1 MVPSTGRLLE
11 EQRRSAADAAGVVVF
26 GCCAAWA
33 LITAAGR
40 DARPEGMLLA
50 LLAVAAGYAFG
61 RIGGALLPVA
71 VPAVAALAGGFAALA
86 APRAL
91 PGTVSVVVPGS
102 GHGGA
107 EAAQLALAAGTAC
120 CAAWAAR
127 RTATRT
133 VLRLAVAGTAVAALL
148 LGSPVGAAVVVV
160 VLLCSSAV
168 ARTRR
173 RAPVLAGCA
182 LTAAL
187 VTGGTVA
194 MAGDALPDG
203 PAAALEGRLT
213 EHRVLLWRDAL
224 GLAADRPVLGAGPDA
239 FGFLSETV
247 RNTPGSDGKPHSA
260 PLQLA
265 AEQGLPGAALL
276 GAAFCWTL
284 AALGRSPRSTP
295 VVLTAGASLTALAAL
310 ASVGNALSFP
320 QVTVAAG
327 LLAGVATSR
336 PLSYG
341 TGPEPVAAA
350 APGGAA
356 PVRVHREGG
365 GRPAEEA
372 PGS

>member
-1 MVPSTGRLLE
+1 MVPSSGRLTE
-11 EQRRSAADAAGVVVF
+11 EPRGSAADAAGVVVF

-71 VPAVAALAGGFAALA
+71 VPAAAAFAGAFAALA
-86 APRAL
+86 APESL
-91 PGTVSVVVPGS
+91 PGAVVMVPAP

-107 EAAQLALAAGTAC
+107 ETAQLALAAGTAC

-127 RTATRT
+127 RSGTRSA
-133 VLRLAVAGTAVAALL
+133 LRLAVAGVAVAALL
-148 LGSPVGAAVVVV
+148 LGSPVGCVVVVV

-173 RAPVLAGCA
+173 RVPVLAGCA

-203 PAAALEGRLT
+203 PAAVLEGRLT

-224 GLAADRPVLGAGPDA
+224 GLAAERPVLGIGPDG
-239 FGFLSETV
+239 FGALSETV

-265 AEQGLPGAALL
+265 SEQGLPGVALL

-284 AALGRSPRSTP
+284 VALGRSPRSTP
-295 VVLTAGASLTALAAL
+295 VVLTAGASLTVLAAL
-310 ASVGNALSFP
+310 AGVGNALSFP

-336 PLSYG
+336 PLTYG
-341 TGPEPVAAA
+341 TIPEPAAA
-350 APGGAA
+350 APDGALPA
-356 PVRVHREGG
+356 VLREGDG
-365 GRPAEEA
+365 TPGEGA

>member
-1 MVPSTGRLLE
+1 MVPSSGRLTE
-11 EQRRSAADAAGVVVF
+11 EPRGSASDTAGVVVF

-33 LITAAGR
+33 LITSAGR

-71 VPAVAALAGGFAALA
+71 VPAAAALAGAFAALA
-86 APRAL
+86 APESL
-91 PGTVSVVVPGS
+91 PGAVVMVPP

-127 RTATRT
+127 RSGTRA
-133 VLRLAVAGTAVAALL
+133 VLRLAVAGIAVAALL
-148 LGSPVGAAVVVV
+148 LGSPVGCVLVVV

-173 RAPVLAGCA
+173 RVPTLAGCA

-203 PAAALEGRLT
+203 PAAVLEGRLT

-224 GLAADRPVLGAGPDA
+224 GLAAERPVLGVGPDG
-239 FGFLSETV
+239 FGALSETA

-265 AEQGLPGAALL
+265 SEQGLPGVALL

-284 AALGRSPRSTP
+284 VALGRSPRSTP
-295 VVLTAGASLTALAAL
+295 VVLTAGASLTVLAAL
-310 ASVGNALSFP
+310 AGVGNALSFP

-336 PLSYG
+336 PLTYG
-341 TGPEPVAAA
+341 TVPEPAAAA
-350 APGGAA
+350 APDGALPA
-356 PVRVHREGG
+356 VHREGD
-365 GRPAEEA
+365 GRPAEGA